1 MSLYPPRTVV
11 GIRATRRRDILEERW
26 RHWQN
31 IVDSRKVANAI
42 RATKLSI
49 DGLSAAF
56 ERDPPSTFA
65 PYRKTRSALTHESPF
80 EKVFRDATSADS
92 TPARRGRAGAAPR
105 VLDAY
110 GNYVTVVPSEAAR
123 RKAAFAAMAAR
134 ATGPSVALAWK
145 HWRHFVHIRRHSPH
159 LMSALAEHECAV
171 VAWKAW
177 KFLAF
182 GRPVARDPE
191 VVVAWKHWKH
201 WALAEVATRNARADA
216 LARRLRAA
224 RDAELKRRDE
234 KKVREVRRA
243 NAAAERRRKCD
254 EEWGFTDA
262 DEYAVRRRERAR
274 REARRQK
281 EAQLRR
287 RDLFGPDGDQI
298 EDGDGEMEEK
308 ADEDTKPMDFATF
321 SHTVVCWRRWRRF
334 VKGVRSGEFTN
345 DDAADQARAEAEAQ
359 ARMEEVRLAAMRR
372 VGVDAPEIR
381 NLADLAMRRQPG
393 DSDDD
398 SQRADSEDEDENA
411 SEKGPTE
418 EEERAA
424 LEAVRSAKREA
435 AALKIQKI
443 AKGFIQ
449 RRRYQRMKK
458 DPFYRVRGLKA
469 LIARGEKIF
478 ERDAERVAR
487 AKEQWF
493 KSERRLAG
501 MRMANED
508 AMSGLKVAKDRLSVL
523 NEARG
528 RIGVAER
535 AKEIERKRDN
545 WMKIWDD
552 SQPGFSSAGFN
563 PFPSFPRI
571 SSDMSESAR
580 KARRSGASAAFASLP
595 STKDEDL
602 ADAWENVDPGKVL
615 DALLEESDEEF
626 ERRMMQVM
634 PRWTPSHQSPI
645 GLPLARRTPNYK

>member
-1 MSLYPPRTVV
+1 MAALAEHRGQQEGRQRHSRHETQHRWAL
-11 GIRATRRRDILEERW
+11 RR
-26 RHWQN
+26 
-31 IVDSRKVANAI
+31 V
-42 RATKLSI
+42 
-49 DGLSAAF
+49 
-56 ERDPPSTFA
+56 
-65 PYRKTRSALTHESPF
+65 
-80 EKVFRDATSADS
+80 
-92 TPARRGRAGAAPR
+92 RAGPALDVRALPQDEIRGHARIAVRKGVSRRHVRRLHARAQGKGGRRAQGPR
-105 VLDAY
+105 CVRKLRHGGA
-110 GNYVTVVPSEAAR
+110 EQAAR

-134 ATGPSVALAWK
+134 ATGPSVAHAWK
-145 HWRHFVHIRRHSPH
+145 HWRHFVHIRRHAPH
-159 LMSALAEHECAV
+159 LVSALAEHECAV

-216 LARRLRAA
+216 LARRLAAA
-224 RDAELKRRDE
+224 RQAELRRIDD

-243 NAAAERRRKCD
+243 NAAADRRRRAD
-254 EEWGFTDA
+254 EDWGFTDA

-398 SQRADSEDEDENA
+398 SQRADSEDEDENE

-424 LEAVRSAKREA
+424 LEAIRSAKREA

-487 AKEQWF
+487 AK
-493 KSERRLAG
+493 SSG
-501 MRMANED
+501 SSPNED
-508 AMSGLKVAKDRLSVL
+508 SRVCAWPPRMPC
-523 NEARG
+523 
-528 RIGVAER
+528 R
-535 AKEIERKRDN
+535 A
-545 WMKIWDD
+545 
-552 SQPGFSSAGFN
+552 
-563 PFPSFPRI
+563 
-571 SSDMSESAR
+571 
-580 KARRSGASAAFASLP
+580 
-595 STKDEDL
+595 
-602 ADAWENVDPGKVL
+602 
-615 DALLEESDEEF
+615 
-626 ERRMMQVM
+626 
-634 PRWTPSHQSPI
+634 
-645 GLPLARRTPNYK
+645 